1 MQLLLR
7 MHTDLYTLFFFDT
20 HFFVVVAANTHSQK
34 HTHIALLPKW
44 LVWDSN
50 GDSYNNIST
59 CCGTEQRQRET
70 AADAALT
77 APGLP

>member
-1 MQLLLR
+1 
-7 MHTDLYTLFFFDT
+7 MHT
-20 HFFVVVAANTHSQK
+20 HFFFFLQE
-34 HTHIALLPKW
+34 THIHTNTYTHGFAPKW

-50 GDSYNNIST
+50 GDSYKNIGT
-59 CCGTEQRQRET
+59 CCGTEQQQRET